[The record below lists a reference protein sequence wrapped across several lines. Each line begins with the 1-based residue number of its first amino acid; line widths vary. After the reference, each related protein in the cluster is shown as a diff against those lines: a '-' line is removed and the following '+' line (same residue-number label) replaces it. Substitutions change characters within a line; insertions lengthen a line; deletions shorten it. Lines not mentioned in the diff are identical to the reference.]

1 MKGSCV
7 ILQSGGPT
15 AVINSSLYGVIKQAF
30 EEESITN
37 VYGSLNGIE
46 GLINDNLIDLKQEDE
61 QQLELLKVTPSA
73 VLGSSRFRL
82 PKDYTDETYSK
93 IFETFKKH
101 NIRYFFLIGGND
113 SMDTANKM
121 AEYFASSSYWCK
133 IMGVPKTI
141 DNDLAITD
149 HTPGYGSAAKFIA
162 NVCAEIAIDVECYK
176 KGKVTIIEIM
186 GRDAGWLTAA
196 SKLSCL
202 TGHGVDLIYVPEASF
217 DIQDFLNKTKE
228 IYERKKN
235 AVIAVSEGIK
245 DKNGNYILSVLDSE
259 TGSDS
264 FGHMALG
271 GVANALSV
279 LVANKLNLPTR
290 SVELNLPQR
299 CASHLASLTDINEA
313 IECGKTAVK
322 KAISGVSGH
331 MVIMKRVSSNPYVIE
346 YDSKDLHEIANVV
359 KYFPSEWIKNDC
371 DIDEAFLDY
380 VRPLINQ
387 EPKYKFDNGVICF
400 ANLKKNKVK

>member
-7 ILQSGGPT
+7 VLQSGGPT
-15 AVINSSLYGVIKQAF
+15 AVINSSLYGVIKQAM
-30 EEESITN
+30 EEENITN

-46 GLINDNLIDLKQEDE
+46 GLINDNLIDLSKEDE
-61 QQLELLKVTPSA
+61 SELELLKVTPSA
-73 VLGSSRFRL
+73 ILGSSRFRL
-82 PKDYTDETYSK
+82 PKDYTDETYAK

-121 AEYFASSSYWCK
+121 SEYFASSDYWCK

-176 KGKVTIIEIM
+176 KGKVTIIEVM

-196 SKLSCL
+196 SKLASL
-202 TGHGVDLIYVPEASF
+202 TGHGADLIYLPEAVF
-217 DIQDFLNKTKE
+217 DIEEFLSKVKE
-228 IYERKKN
+228 VYETKKN
-235 AVIAVSEGIK
+235 AVITISEGIK
-245 DKNGNYILSVLDSE
+245 DKNGNYILSVLGSE

-271 GVANALSV
+271 GVANALSL
-279 LVANKLNLPTR
+279 LVSKRLNLPSR

-299 CASHLASLTDINEA
+299 CSSHIASLTDINEA
-313 IECGKTAVK
+313 IQCGKTAVK
-322 KAISGVSGH
+322 KAIEGVSGH
-331 MVIMKRVSSNPYVIE
+331 MVVMNRISTNPYVISYE
-346 YDSKDLHEIANVV
+346 SKDLHEIANVV
-359 KYFPSEWIKNDC
+359 KYFPLEWIKNGC
-371 DIDEAFLDY
+371 DIADEFVDY
-380 VRPLINQ
+380 VRPLING
-387 EPKYKFDNGVICF
+387 EPKYKYDKGMICF
-400 ANLKKNKVK
+400 AKLAKNKVK

>member
-15 AVINSSLYGVIKQAF
+15 AVINSSLYGVIKQASL
-30 EEESITN
+30 EDNITD
-37 VYGSLNGIE
+37 VYGSINGIE

-73 VLGSSRFRL
+73 ILGSSRFRL
-82 PKDYTDETYSK
+82 PKDYTDETYFK

-121 AEYFASSSYWCK
+121 ADYFANSSYWCK

-141 DNDLAITD
+141 DNDLDMTD

-202 TGHGVDLIYVPEASF
+202 TGHGVDLIYVPEVTF
-217 DIQDFLNKTKE
+217 DIKDFLNKTKKL
-228 IYERKKN
+228 YEKKKN

-245 DKNGNYILSVLDSE
+245 DSNGNYILNALGNE
-259 TGSDS
+259 TNSDS
-264 FGHMALG
+264 FGHAYLG
-271 GVANALSV
+271 GVANALSI
-279 LVANKLNLPTR
+279 LVSKELGLPSR
-290 SVELNLPQR
+290 SIELNLPQR
-299 CASHLASLTDINEA
+299 CSSHIASLTDINEA

-322 KAISGVSGH
+322 KAVSGLSGH
-331 MVIMKRVSSNPYVIE
+331 MVIMNRLSTNPYVIE

-359 KYFPSEWIKNDC
+359 KYFPLEWVKNGC
-371 DIDEAFLDY
+371 DIADEFVEY
-380 VRPLINQ
+380 VRPLINGESQ
-387 EPKYKFDNGVICF
+387 NKYENGILKFTK
-400 ANLKKNKVK
+400 LKKVKVK

>member
-15 AVINSSLYGVIKQAF
+15 AVINSSLYGVIKQAMI
-30 EEESITN
+30 EEKITN

-46 GLINDNLIDLKQEDE
+46 GLINDDLIDLNQEDE
-61 QQLELLKVTPSA
+61 EQLELLKVTPSA

-82 PKDYTDETYSK
+82 PKDYNDEVYAK

-121 AEYFASSSYWCK
+121 ANYFANSSYWCK
-133 IMGVPKTI
+133 IMGVPKTV

-162 NVCAEIAIDVECYK
+162 NVCAEIAIDVECYR
-176 KGKVTIIEIM
+176 KGKVTIVEIM

-202 TGHGVDLIYVPEASF
+202 TGHGVDLVYVPEVAF
-217 DIQDFLNKTKE
+217 DVIDFLNKTKE

-245 DKNGNYILSVLDSE
+245 DKDGNYILSALGSE
-259 TGSDS
+259 TGSDA

-271 GVANALSV
+271 GVANALSL
-279 LVANKLNLPTR
+279 LVASKLNLPTR

-322 KAISGVSGH
+322 KAVSGLTGH
-331 MVIMKRVSSNPYVIE
+331 MVIMNRVSTNPYVISYE
-346 YDSKDLHEIANVV
+346 SKDLHEIANVV
-359 KYFPSEWIKNDC
+359 KYFPLEWVKNGC
-371 DIDEAFLDY
+371 DIADEFIEY
-380 VRPLINQ
+380 VRPLING
-387 EPKYKFDNGVICF
+387 EPQYKFDKGVICF
-400 ANLKKNKVK
+400 ANLKKIKVK